1 MPPSRRISTGNTALH
16 EAAEA
21 GNLEAALML
30 VDEGGANVEARTY
43 REGKTPLA
51 TAAKFGNEDIAEV
64 RHI

>member
-1 MPPSRRISTGNTALH
+1 MVFMPPSRRISTGNTALH

-43 REGKTPLA
+43 REVVKKRSSIGCVIPKGF
-51 TAAKFGNEDIAEV
+51 K
-64 RHI
+64 